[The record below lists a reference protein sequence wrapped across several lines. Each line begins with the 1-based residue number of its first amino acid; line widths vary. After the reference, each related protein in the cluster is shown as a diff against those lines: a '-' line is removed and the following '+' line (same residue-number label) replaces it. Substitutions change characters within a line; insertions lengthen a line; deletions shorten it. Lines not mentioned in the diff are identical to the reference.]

1 MERPD
6 IPLQSI
12 VDSEVANR
20 MFQEDIRY
28 AVYIHPDILSDEMI
42 HKILV
47 GKYPWLRLGI
57 KPKGKHFIT
66 DDEEAVKLLEEGF
79 ENVYFINPTI
89 LPDFIIVEILLS
101 EVEMAKRYL
110 RIPEFKGRIKDPETA
125 VTLLKKSFENI
136 YFIDP
141 AALTEDIIFTILSSE
156 VAVDK
161 LYLRIPELRGCIK
174 NPALVPQ
181 LLQADR
187 ENIYFIDQTI
197 LSEDAVSYVLEGSES
212 AIRYLKPTLN
222 PELYRR
228 MMPRFMQD
236 PTIFEKIDLTPLLTD
251 EQIITLGFKQEK
263 AGLTN
268 RLKAAIGNDTKI
280 YLHALCHGR
289 ALAVITPD
297 IKITRYSSVPLG
309 ECEFFDVTE
318 EIKMHNETKFD
329 SFEKSTEETI
339 MRIQKMVRGTG
350 ESSQKRVEAL
360 KLAKPI
366 KKEYLPT
373 GKDIIMDKL
382 FSTDGEKV
390 MFLDIV
396 TRDGPFNLFSFRA
409 EWRLQQKSFAPD
421 TIPGI
426 IEYLKFILG
435 RENFEIVM
443 GDYSCS
449 KGEDIDP
456 SILSRAG
463 KRMRKRTQRKRIRK
477 SYKR

>member
-1 MERPD
+1 MEKPN
-6 IPLQSI
+6 IPQHSILDSKEATRLLQEN
-12 VDSEVANR
+12 VRNV
-20 MFQEDIRY
+20 F
-28 AVYIHPDILSDEMI
+28 YIHPDILSDEMI
-42 HKILV
+42 HKVLI
-47 GKYPWLRLGI
+47 GNSQFARLSM

-66 DDEEAVKLLEEGF
+66 DEVEARTLLDKSV
-79 ENVYFINPTI
+79 ENVYFIDPDI
-89 LPDFIIVEILLS
+89 LPEHVIVEILLS
-101 EVEMAKRYL
+101 EVEMAKHYL
-110 RIPEFKGRIKDPETA
+110 KIPKFKGLVKNPETA

-141 AALTEDIIFTILSSE
+141 AALKEDIIVTILSE
-156 VAVDK
+156 VADK
-161 LYLRIPELRGCIK
+161 IYLRIPELRGCIK

-197 LSEDAVSYVLEGSES
+197 LSEDAVLYVLEGSES
-212 AIRYLKPTLN
+212 AIQYLKPTLN
-222 PELYRR
+222 LELYRR
-228 MMPRFMQD
+228 MMPRFIQN
-236 PTIFEKIDLTPLLTD
+236 PTIFEKIDLTPLLT
-251 EQIITLGFKQEK
+251 EEEIITLGFKQEK
-263 AGLTN
+263 AGLTD
-268 RLKAAIGNDTKI
+268 RLRAAIGNDTKI

-309 ECEFFDVTE
+309 ECEFFSVTE

-350 ESSQKRVEAL
+350 ESSQKRTEAL

-366 KKEYLPT
+366 KKEYLPST
-373 GKDIIMDKL
+373 GTDIIMDKL

-409 EWRLQQKSFAPD
+409 EWRLKQESFAPGS
-421 TIPGI
+421 IPGI

-463 KRMRKRTQRKRIRK
+463 KRMRKSTRRKRIRK